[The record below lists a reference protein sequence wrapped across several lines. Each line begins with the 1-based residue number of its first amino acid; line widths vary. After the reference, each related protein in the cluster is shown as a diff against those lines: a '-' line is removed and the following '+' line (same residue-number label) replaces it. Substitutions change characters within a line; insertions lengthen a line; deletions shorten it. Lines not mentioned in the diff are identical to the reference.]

1 MVEENEKVLDILQ
14 TDIVSVSANTE
25 ITETNA
31 FQETLIKI
39 PGHVERANHLLAEYR
54 KDPSMFVQEVDED
67 QLDSDLKEIND
78 IVRFSNSID
87 KSRTA
92 IRRYFNDIRDQATE
106 VLDKRLT
113 DAKFDEL
120 KDAHNDIKQ
129 LKKDIRA
136 QRISDRWKELEPV
149 FSGSIQHYSLIEE
162 LTPELLDFGKF
173 KLIHSKMVSGAKTK
187 PITDTIRRDVSQIIN
202 EWNTALELIQ
212 ANQWGL
218 NPQKQFSLLNAFKA
232 NPSVGLV
239 NEQGPQFKVQQDSEE
254 ERKRQEA
261 ERRKKQE
268 EEAKKAKIEREK
280 REEELRKQQE
290 LAKKAQSEQ
299 EKKQAEDRAKQLKEQ
314 ARIAEEKE
322 KARKEELEQLIQSQV
337 SPQARQA
344 FPNVVEFIFSEPLF
358 KDLHNSPRAKA
369 AAVYELSQ
377 QLTKQGSPML
387 KDTNGDPGQYLEA
400 IRFILDA

>member
-1 MVEENEKVLDILQ
+1 MVEENENTLDILQ

-149 FSGSIQHYSLIEE
+149 FSGSIQHYPLIEE
-162 LTPELLDFGKF
+162 LSPELLDFNKF
-173 KLIHSKMVSGAKTK
+173 RLIHSKMVSGAKTK
-187 PITDTIRRDVSQIIN
+187 SITDTIRRDVSQIIN

-218 NPQKQFSLLNAFKA
+218 NPQKQYSLLNAFKA

-239 NEQGPQFKVQQDSEE
+239 NEQGPQFKVQQDNEE

-261 ERRKKQE
+261 EQRRQQE
-268 EEAKKAKIEREK
+268 ESAKKAKLEREK
-280 REEELRKQQE
+280 REEELRKQQDI
-290 LAKKAQSEQ
+290 ARKAQSEQ
-299 EKKQAEDRAKQLKEQ
+299 EKKQAEERAIKLKEQ
-314 ARIAEEKE
+314 ARVAEEKE
-322 KARKEELEQLIQSQV
+322 KARKEELDKLIQSQV

-387 KDTNGDPGQYLEA
+387 KDTNGDPAQYLEA